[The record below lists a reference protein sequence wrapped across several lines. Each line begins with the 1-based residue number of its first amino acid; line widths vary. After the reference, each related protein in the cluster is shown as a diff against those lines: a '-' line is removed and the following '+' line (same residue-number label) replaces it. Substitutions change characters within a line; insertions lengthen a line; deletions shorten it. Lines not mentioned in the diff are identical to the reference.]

1 MSASH
6 RYRVALG
13 AAVVGVAIPV
23 LAVASATG
31 QSRSQRGSGERLAA
45 TATLVNPQGARIGVV
60 ELFNERRGKVRV
72 EASVRGLTPGFHGFH
87 VHEKGECR
95 SPSADAMGMTGPF
108 LSAGGHYRRGS
119 ETHGAHQG
127 DMPTLYVMRD
137 GRAVVEFVLDSFRV
151 NELIAGDGSAVI
163 VHANRDNQAN
173 IPDRYTHPADATGT
187 TGPDAETLRTGDSGG
202 RVACGAVRRPRR

>member
-1 MSASH
+1 MLGGCV
-6 RYRVALG
+6 VA
-13 AAVVGVAIPV
+13 VAIPV

-31 QSRSQRGSGERLAA
+31 QPRPERGSDERLAA
-45 TATLVNPQGARIGVV
+45 VATMRNPQGRAIGVV

-72 EASVRGLTPGFHGFH
+72 EAAVRGLTPGFHGFH

-95 SPSADAMGMTGPF
+95 SPSADAMGTTGPF
-108 LSAGGHYRRGS
+108 LSAGGHYKRGS
-119 ETHGAHQG
+119 ETHGTHQG
-127 DMPTLYVMRD
+127 DMPTLFAMRD
-137 GRAVVEFVLDSFRV
+137 GRAVVEFVLDAFRV
-151 NELIAGDGSAVI
+151 DELIAGDGSAVI

-202 RVACGAVRRPRR
+202 RVACGAVRRPTRGD